1 MDAIELKI
9 LRIKARL
16 RQYEVAAR
24 LGITQTKLSE
34 IECGRIQPSPELLE
48 RNLGALEGELRAKGR
63 SKRSVAH
70 PGTPT
75 WGHPTGWA
83 LWCLSL
89 VLKEISENFEPR
101 PEKREALGQA
111 SATYPVTAGTKQ
123 DFPDE

>member
-48 RNLGALEGELRAKGR
+48 RNLGALEGELRAKVGVSAPLLTRARPLGAILPDGR
-63 SKRSVAH
+63 FGAYPWCSKKSRR
-70 PGTPT
+70 T
-75 WGHPTGWA
+75 
-83 LWCLSL
+83 LSL
-89 VLKEISENFEPR
+89 VPR
-101 PEKREALGQA
+101 RGRHLVKLLLHIQ
-111 SATYPVTAGTKQ
+111 
-123 DFPDE
+123 